1 MKYVV
6 ILLVSCVFWVGCGN
20 KHAFEQYVNLPNY
33 VWSKTN
39 TVVINADLENDIT
52 AANVNLLVRYGTAY
66 PFDALTVQVVST
78 APNKKV
84 QKANYSIPLR
94 DAAGKNLGSGMGDMW
109 DVSFPI
115 AKNVGMQKGQYSFEI
130 SHTME
135 EDIIPM
141 LVDIGL
147 SIDDVKKQ

>member
-1 MKYVV
+1 
-6 ILLVSCVFWVGCGN
+6 
-20 KHAFEQYVNLPNY
+20 
-33 VWSKTN
+33 
-39 TVVINADLENDIT
+39 
-52 AANVNLLVRYGTAY
+52 
-66 PFDALTVQVVST
+66 
-78 APNKKV
+78 
-84 QKANYSIPLR
+84 YSIPLR